1 MALILISTKKGTSYN
16 RVTDTEYV
24 YENSTYYNDETGKKE
39 YKRKLVGKIDR
50 KTGEEISTGSVG
62 RPRADRPT
70 YGVAPEQE
78 LPAKSVASQDMP
90 VLSNVQIRALLE
102 SVQKIEDEFATLR
115 QVLDAAL
122 SNEQ

>member
-70 YGVAPEQE
+70 YGAEPEQE

-90 VLSNVQIRALLE
+90 VLSKAQIRVLLE
-102 SVQKIEDEFATLR
+102 SIQKIEDEFATLR

>member
-1 MALILISTKKGTSYN
+1 MQLKYDNCCYRHTNFAAYVINFPCCNVTNLMLLFLSYSIQSAILERCATMALILISTKKGTSYN
-16 RVTDTEYV
+16 RATDTEYV

-70 YGVAPEQE
+70 YGAEPEQ
-78 LPAKSVASQDMP
+78 
-90 VLSNVQIRALLE
+90 
-102 SVQKIEDEFATLR
+102 
-115 QVLDAAL
+115 
-122 SNEQ
+122 